1 MQNEIMNIRREK
13 EQLFNEKNDT
23 KLTLMRELDQDKFKL
38 KNVTSDLEK
47 CLQTIKN
54 MEIENQKLKDRIDER
69 NDEIKDLTNEK
80 YSLVIF

>member
-13 EQLFNEKNDT
+13 EQLFHEKNDT
-23 KLTLMRELDQDKFKL
+23 KITLLREIDQDKFKL

-54 MEIENQKLKDRIDER
+54 MEIENQKLKDRIEER